1 VAAFAVCSA
10 GSVTVMSRTSPFPKV
25 PPTSPD
31 FNLLLGYT
39 AHISEVVF
47 LTFPVKVA
55 FDPRILLIVNS
66 LIFFCPARVP
76 HTPLSITDI
85 LSPSDQWISASPLVL
100 ELGHEIKVLVS
111 TPVVSTSGTTVN
123 ILNDGYKHVP
133 FVGDKIGVAPEEIGG
148 AMTAVTVTAVKNA
161 VVGGDKVWAVTTNT
175 ALAAEAGDVLVEAD
189 EEGKMLVKEINA
201 VCPTDLDMFDAA
213 ATDDE
218 DFDGA
223 RYSYTPA
230 LGGIMYTNKMSP
242 LPECVKK
249 LNKSIINGWYQ
260 VQSV

>member
-1 VAAFAVCSA
+1 MNNGYAGYFRGRKTIQRSATIGGARSVFVKLQGNKNELVYPTFGGYIMNPPKGAPFKFFAGDLVEY
-10 GSVTVMSRTSPFPKV
+10 RTDENGVNPEI
-25 PPTSPD
+25 
-31 FNLLLGYT
+31 Y
-39 AHISEVVF
+39 
-47 LTFPVKVA
+47 
-55 FDPRILLIVNS
+55 ILK
-66 LIFFCPARVP
+66 
-76 HTPLSITDI
+76 TY
-85 LSPSDQWISASPLVL
+85 
-100 ELGHEIKVLVS
+100 K
-111 TPVVSTSGTTVN
+111 VVSASGTTVN

-148 AMTAVTVTAVKNA
+148 EMTAVTVTAVKNA

-175 ALAAEAGDVLVEAD
+175 ALDAEAGDVLVEAD
-189 EEGKMLVKEINA
+189 AEGKMMVKEINA

-213 ATDDE
+213 ATGDE